1 MVLRTGRRLVR
12 YAGPTCPHCEAPLDV
27 EALGSGIARCG
38 RCRRRFE
45 HERFTP
51 ADHSAAVSPAA
62 VSGTRPETAGC
73 GRHEGNAAETNCT
86 RCGIFMC
93 GLCTTPIDGHLLC
106 PACFNRLAREDGLA
120 SLRTRFAD
128 YGSRTRSYA
137 AAGFLF
143 CMPLGWALG
152 GLALYYGAQALR
164 QPRDSVSGRSGIILA
179 MILGFLELVF
189 SVMVLT
195 AGLWS

>member
-1 MVLRTGRRLVR
+1 
-12 YAGPTCPHCEAPLDV
+12 
-27 EALGSGIARCG
+27 
-38 RCRRRFE
+38 
-45 HERFTP
+45 ER
-51 ADHSAAVSPAA
+51 
-62 VSGTRPETAGC
+62 GCWGC
-73 GRHEGNAAETNCT
+73 GSLWWGWAPPPSEGL
-86 RCGIFMC
+86 G
-93 GLCTTPIDGHLLC
+93 LC
-106 PACFNRLAREDGLA
+106 PACFNRLAREDGLP

-164 QPRDSVSGRSGIILA
+164 QPRDSVSGRGGIILA
-179 MILGFLELVF
+179 MILGLLELVF

>member
-1 MVLRTGRRLVR
+1 GCAGGGFSMGALAAPPSAGLVW
-12 YAGPTCPHCEAPLDV
+12 
-27 EALGSGIARCG
+27 
-38 RCRRRFE
+38 
-45 HERFTP
+45 
-51 ADHSAAVSPAA
+51 
-62 VSGTRPETAGC
+62 
-73 GRHEGNAAETNCT
+73 
-86 RCGIFMC
+86 
-93 GLCTTPIDGHLLC
+93 C
-106 PACFNRLAREDGLA
+106 PACSTRLAREDGLP

-164 QPRDSVSGRSGIILA
+164 QPRDSVSGRGGIILA
-179 MILGFLELVF
+179 MILGLLELVF